1 MAYPTAEIAVMGAEG
16 AVNILH
22 RKATDDEK
30 QKAIK
35 EYQDNFSNP
44 YKSSSLAILMKL
56 FYQSKPVLN

>member
-1 MAYPTAEIAVMGAEG
+1 MGAEG